1 MVPRMQQEATPHRRS
16 VVLAG
21 VVVLAGGGSLAA
33 CGSSGSTITSS
44 TTSTTSTTA
53 TSSGSDDGA
62 TPGAGDGSTG
72 GSGSGSPNA
81 NALVKLA
88 DVPVGGAVAAQA
100 PSGAIIVAQ
109 PTAGQVVAFSAICT
123 HQACKVAPAGKTLNC
138 PCHGSRYDALTG
150 KVLNGPARADL
161 APVAVKVSGQDVVAG

>member
-1 MVPRMQQEATPHRRS
+1 MVPRMQQEATPHRRT

-21 VVVLAGGGSLAA
+21 VVVLAGGGTLAA
-33 CGSSGSTITSS
+33 CGSSGSTTMSS
-44 TTSTTSTTA
+44 TTSTAA
-53 TSSGSDDGA
+53 TSSGADGGSASPGSSEGA
-62 TPGAGDGSTG
+62 TSS
-72 GSGSGSPNA
+72 SGSGSA
-81 NALVKLA
+81 NAIVKLA

-123 HQACKVAPAGKTLNC
+123 HQGCKVAPAGATLNC

-161 APVAVKVSGQDVVAG
+161 APVAVKVNGQDVVAG